1 MKIIKRLLLT
11 LVVLTLVSA
20 AGFYLYIQSLP
31 TAPPDFVNAHEVNN
45 DAAAPFQC
53 NNNTALNNAYRVQ
66 VTIES
71 VLNDELVYQSNLKF
85 DTQLSQVNGAIIKGT
100 ANNIII
106 NEGQGDVDIKD
117 VYYLGRVDA
126 QPFAVFTAFNDLGLT
141 EKHPMKILSQL
152 FKALSVGSEG
162 KNYHYAYD
170 SMQRTYRYQHNNNQ
184 VSRSASSTT
193 ANLNQLSSSL
203 QTFQAKGHWQATL
216 EKDCMPIALTSQERK
231 GISAAGHQGYIKF
244 SIEAKKIQSYIDLK
258 NININPLSNANNH
271 WQIKTIASSQFEQEV
286 KDEAE
291 LWSILSSFENDK
303 NSAKLI
309 KAAEYLIDNISPDEL
324 ANSLIE
330 ENIPDHAKRD
340 LAFALSLSGHP
351 DVENYLIDS
360 LLSLST
366 AGVQGDMNQD
376 LQKVRLM
383 VALSGN
389 GLVSEQG
396 FQALASIADNQD
408 ENSNVRNNALINLG
422 STLEQ
427 LKNHGLDSASL
438 QEQLSATVSDAL
450 SSDNSSSAILAAGNA
465 KLDNLDTQIASKLN
479 SSNSK
484 ERYAAASV
492 LARNPEHYDELIQ
505 HLSLEQSDLVNYAIL
520 TNLDATQLTGQQ
532 KDDLRDMASN
542 TSADISKV
550 ILQLIDK

>member
-1 MKIIKRLLLT
+1 M
-11 LVVLTLVSA
+11 
-20 AGFYLYIQSLP
+20 
-31 TAPPDFVNAHEVNN
+31 
-45 DAAAPFQC
+45 
-53 NNNTALNNAYRVQ
+53 
-66 VTIES
+66 
-71 VLNDELVYQSNLKF
+71 
-85 DTQLSQVNGAIIKGT
+85 
-100 ANNIII
+100 
-106 NEGQGDVDIKD
+106 
-117 VYYLGRVDA
+117 
-126 QPFAVFTAFNDLGLT
+126 
-141 EKHPMKILSQL
+141 
-152 FKALSVGSEG
+152 
-162 KNYHYAYD
+162 
-170 SMQRTYRYQHNNNQ
+170 
-184 VSRSASSTT
+184 
-193 ANLNQLSSSL
+193 
-203 QTFQAKGHWQATL
+203 
-216 EKDCMPIALTSQERK
+216 
-231 GISAAGHQGYIKF
+231 
-244 SIEAKKIQSYIDLK
+244 
-258 NININPLSNANNH
+258 
-271 WQIKTIASSQFEQEV
+271 
-286 KDEAE
+286 
-291 LWSILSSFENDK
+291 
-303 NSAKLI
+303 
-309 KAAEYLIDNISPDEL
+309 IDNISPDEL

-389 GLVSEQG
+389 GSVSEQG
-396 FQALASIADNQD
+396 FQTLASIADNQN
-408 ENSNVRNNALINLG
+408 ESSNVRNNALINLG

-427 LKNHGLDSASL
+427 LKNQGLDSASL

>member
-1 MKIIKRLLLT
+1 MKIIKRLALT
-11 LVVLTLVSA
+11 LVALTLASA
-20 AGFYLYIQSLP
+20 ASFYLYIQSLP
-31 TAPPDFVNAHEVNN
+31 TAPPDFVNAHEVNKG
-45 DAAAPFQC
+45 AATPFQC
-53 NNNTALNNAYRVQ
+53 HNNAALNNAYHVQ

-71 VLNDELVYQSNLKF
+71 VLNDKLVYQSNLKF

-184 VSRSASSTT
+184 VSRTASSTT

-244 SIEAKKIQSYIDLK
+244 SIEAKKIQSYTDIK

-286 KDEAE
+286 NDEAE
-291 LWSILSSFENDK
+291 LWSILSSFENNK
-303 NSAKLI
+303 NSARLI
-309 KAAEYLIDNISPDEL
+309 KAAEYLIDHISPNEL

-330 ENIPDHAKRD
+330 DNVPDHAKRD
-340 LAFALSLSGHP
+340 LAFALSLTGHP

-366 AGVQGDMNQD
+366 AGVQGNMHHD

-389 GLVSEQG
+389 GSVSEQG
-396 FQALASIADNQD
+396 FQTLAAIADNY
-408 ENSNVRNNALINLG
+408 EESTNVRNNALINLG
-422 STLEQ
+422 ATLEQ
-427 LKNHGLDSASL
+427 LKNQGLASPNL
-438 QEQLSATVSDAL
+438 QDQLTTSISKAL
-450 SSDNSSSAILAAGNA
+450 DTDNSSSAILAAGNA
-465 KLDNLDTQIASKLN
+465 KLNTLNVQIVSKLN
-479 SSNSK
+479 SSNSR
-484 ERYAAASV
+484 ERYAAAKV
-492 LARNPEHYDELIQ
+492 LARNPEYFDDLIQ
-505 HLSLEQSDLVNYAIL
+505 HLSLEPSDLVNYAIVN
-520 TNLDATQLTGQQ
+520 NLDATQLTGQQ
-532 KDDLRDMASN
+532 KDNLRDIASH
-542 TSADISKV
+542 TSVDINKV
-550 ILQLIDK
+550 IWQLID

>member
-1 MKIIKRLLLT
+1 MKIIKRLALT
-11 LVVLTLVSA
+11 LVALTLASA
-20 AGFYLYIQSLP
+20 TSFYLYIQSLP
-31 TAPPDFVNAHEVNN
+31 TAPPDFVNAHEVNKG
-45 DAAAPFQC
+45 AATPFQC
-53 NNNTALNNAYRVQ
+53 HNNAALNNAYHVQ

-71 VLNDELVYQSNLKF
+71 VLNDKLVYQSNLKF

-184 VSRSASSTT
+184 VSRTASSTT

-244 SIEAKKIQSYIDLK
+244 SIEAKKIQSYTDIK

-291 LWSILSSFENDK
+291 LWSILSSFENNK
-303 NSAKLI
+303 NSARLI
-309 KAAEYLIDNISPDEL
+309 KAAEYLIDHISPNEL

-330 ENIPDHAKRD
+330 DNVPDHTKRD
-340 LAFALSLSGHP
+340 LAFALSLTGHP

-366 AGVQGDMNQD
+366 AGVQGNMHHD

-389 GLVSEQG
+389 GSVSEQG
-396 FQALASIADNQD
+396 FQTLAAIADND
-408 ENSNVRNNALINLG
+408 EESTNVRNNALINLG
-422 STLEQ
+422 ATLEQ
-427 LKNHGLDSASL
+427 LKNHGLASPNL
-438 QEQLSATVSDAL
+438 QDQLTTSISKAL
-450 SSDNSSSAILAAGNA
+450 DTDNSSSAILAAGNA
-465 KLDNLDTQIASKLN
+465 KLNTLNVQIASKLN
-479 SSNSK
+479 SSNSR
-484 ERYAAASV
+484 ERYAAAKV
-492 LARNPEHYDELIQ
+492 LARNPEYFDDLIQ
-505 HLSLEQSDLVNYAIL
+505 HLSLEPSDLVNYAIVN
-520 TNLDATQLTGQQ
+520 NLDATQLTGQQ
-532 KDDLRDMASN
+532 KDNLRDIASH
-542 TSADISKV
+542 TSVDINKV
-550 ILQLIDK
+550 IWQLID

>member
-1 MKIIKRLLLT
+1 MKIIKRL
-11 LVVLTLVSA
+11 VLTLVILTLISA
-20 AGFYLYIQSLP
+20 GGFYLYIQSLP
-31 TAPPDFVNAHEVNN
+31 TAPPDFVNAHEVNH
-45 DAAAPFQC
+45 DAAVPFQC
-53 NNNTALNNAYRVQ
+53 SNNAALNNAYRVQ
-66 VTIES
+66 VNIES
-71 VLNDELVYQSNLKF
+71 ILNDKLVYQSNLKF

-106 NEGQGDVDIKD
+106 NEGQGDINIKD
-117 VYYLGRVDA
+117 VYYLGRLEA

-170 SMQRTYRYQHNNNQ
+170 SMQRTYHYQHNNNQ

-203 QTFQAKGHWQATL
+203 QTFQGKGHWQVTL
-216 EKDCMPIALTSQERK
+216 EKDCMPTTLISQERK

-244 SIEAKKIQSYIDLK
+244 SIEAKKIPTYSDLK
-258 NININPLSNANNH
+258 NIKINQLSNANNH
-271 WQIKTIASSQFEQEV
+271 WQIKTIASSQFEQGV

-309 KAAEYLIDNISPDEL
+309 KAAEYLIENISPDAL

-330 ENIPDHAKRD
+330 DNIPDHAKRD

-351 DVENYLIDS
+351 DSENYLIDS

-366 AGVQGDMNQD
+366 AGTQGDMHHD

-389 GLVSEQG
+389 GSVSEQG
-396 FQALASIADNQD
+396 FQTLATIADNH
-408 ENSNVRNNALINLG
+408 EESENVRNNALINLG

-427 LKNHGLDSASL
+427 LKNQGLDSPSL
-438 QEQLSATVSDAL
+438 QDQLTASVSEAL
-450 SSDNSSSAILAAGNA
+450 DNDNSSSAILAAGNA
-465 KLDNLDTQIASKLN
+465 KLGNLDVQIASKLN

-505 HLSLEQSDLVNYAIL
+505 HLSLEQSDLVSYAIL
-520 TNLDATQLTGQQ
+520 TNLEATQLTGQQ
-532 KDDLRDMASN
+532 KDNLRDMASN

-550 ILQLIDK
+550 ILQLID

>member
-1 MKIIKRLLLT
+1 MKIIKRLVLT

-20 AGFYLYIQSLP
+20 GGFYLYIQSLP

-45 DAAAPFQC
+45 DAAVPFQC
-53 NNNTALNNAYRVQ
+53 SNNTSLNKAYRVQ
-66 VTIES
+66 VNIES
-71 VLNDELVYQSNLKF
+71 VLNNNLVYQSQLKF

-100 ANNIII
+100 ANNILI
-106 NEGQGDVDIKD
+106 NEGQGDIDIKD
-117 VYYLGRVDA
+117 VYYLGRVEA
-126 QPFAVFTAFNDLGLT
+126 EPFAVFTAFNDLGLI

-162 KNYHYAYD
+162 KKYHYAYD
-170 SMQRTYRYQHNNNQ
+170 SMQRTYSYHHNNNQ

-193 ANLNQLSSSL
+193 TNLNQLSSSL
-203 QTFQAKGHWQATL
+203 QTFQGKGHWQVTL
-216 EKDCMPIALTSQERK
+216 EKDCMPTTLISQERK

-244 SIEAKKIQSYIDLK
+244 SIEAKNIPTYIDLK
-258 NININPLSNANNH
+258 NIKINPLSNANNH
-271 WQIKTIASSQFEQEV
+271 WQIKSIASSEFEQEV

-291 LWSILSSFENDK
+291 LWSILSNFESDK
-303 NSAKLI
+303 NSARLI
-309 KAAEYLIDNISPDEL
+309 KAAEYLIENISPNEL

-360 LLSLST
+360 LLNLST
-366 AGVQGDMNQD
+366 VGVQGDMNQD

-396 FQALASIADNQD
+396 FQTLASIADNQG
-408 ENSNVRNNALINLG
+408 ESSNVRNNALINLG

-427 LKNHGLDSASL
+427 LKNQGLDSASL
-438 QEQLSATVSDAL
+438 QEQLTATVSDAL
-450 SSDNSSSAILAAGNA
+450 NSDNSSSAILAAGNA

-505 HLSLEQSDLVNYAIL
+505 HLSFESSDLVNYAIL
-520 TNLDATQLTGQQ
+520 TNLDAAQLNGQQ
-532 KDDLRDMASN
+532 KDDLRNIASN
-542 TSADISKV
+542 TSADITKV
-550 ILQLIDK
+550 ILQLID